1 MKRILYALGL
11 SAGIHGLLFYLVPPL
26 APDKSM
32 VREIPKH
39 LTVTLSHPPLPKA
52 KPDIRTTPPAKPLEV
67 KKPEPKPSIQ
77 NPEREKQIEPAP
89 EAQEPITDLPA
100 SNVDMPDS
108 IQEAAPS
115 KPMATQTEKTSETAA
130 LTTTTDMVLKF
141 SRSSGEKTS
150 VPAAVTATPARE
162 ATPMYRLNPP
172 PEYPGIA
179 KKRGL
184 EGTVI
189 LDVFVEITGEVRELS
204 VYQPSG
210 HPVLDRAA
218 LASVRR
224 WLFEPGMKGD
234 KPVAM
239 WVRVPIRFRLE

>member
-11 SAGIHGLLFYLVPPL
+11 SAWFHGLLFFLVPPL
-26 APDKSM
+26 MPDKSM

-39 LTVTLSHPPLPKA
+39 LTVMLSHLPLPET
-52 KPDIRTTPPAKPLEV
+52 KPDIRSTPPAKPPEV
-67 KKPEPKPSIQ
+67 KKSEPKPSVQ
-77 NPEREKQIEPAP
+77 NPEREKRIEPAA
-89 EAQEPITDLPA
+89 EEREPITDLPA
-100 SNVDMPDS
+100 QSVDMPIP

-115 KPMATQTEKTSETAA
+115 RPVAAQTEKTSTPVSLTATNDSVPRYSGSGIEKTSAPAA
-130 LTTTTDMVLKF
+130 LT
-141 SRSSGEKTS
+141 
-150 VPAAVTATPARE
+150 PIPARE

-184 EGTVI
+184 EGTVV
-189 LDVFVEITGEVRELS
+189 LDVFVETTGKVRELR

-218 LASVRR
+218 LASVRM

-234 KPVAM
+234 RPVAM

>member
-26 APDKSM
+26 VPDKSM

-39 LTVTLSHPPLPKA
+39 LTVTLSHLPLPMA
-52 KPDIRTTPPAKPLEV
+52 KPDIRSTPSAKPLEV
-67 KKPEPKPSIQ
+67 KKSEPKPSVQ
-77 NPEREKQIEPAP
+77 NPEREKRIEPAA

-100 SNVDMPDS
+100 QNADMPIS

-115 KPMATQTEKTSETAA
+115 KPVAAQTEKTSAPAA
-130 LTTTTDMVLKF
+130 L
-141 SRSSGEKTS
+141 
-150 VPAAVTATPARE
+150 PATPARE

-184 EGTVI
+184 EGTVV
-189 LDVFVEITGEVRELS
+189 LDVFVEITGEVSELR

-218 LASVRR
+218 LASVRT
-224 WLFEPGMKGD
+224 WVFEPGMKGD